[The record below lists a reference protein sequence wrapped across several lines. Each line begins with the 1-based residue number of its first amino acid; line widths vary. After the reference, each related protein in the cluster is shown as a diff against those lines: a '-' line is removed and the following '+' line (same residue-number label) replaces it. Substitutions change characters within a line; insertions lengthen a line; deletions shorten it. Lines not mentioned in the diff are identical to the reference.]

1 MPKQSDYGCTFVWA
15 ADGIFDRTAIHSI
28 SCVDFVANR
37 CLNLRPLMCGLVLV
51 GFAGS
56 VKRIIDRLCACINTV
71 DELKGDSRL
80 FYLRF

>member
-1 MPKQSDYGCTFVWA
+1 MGFRLAVN
-15 ADGIFDRTAIHSI
+15 GIFDQTAIHSR
-28 SCVDFVANR
+28 SCVDFVTNR
-37 CLNLRPLMCGLVLV
+37 CLDLRSLTCGLVLV

-71 DELKGDSRL
+71 DELKQDSRL

>member
-1 MPKQSDYGCTFVWA
+1 MGFRLAVN
-15 ADGIFDRTAIHSI
+15 GIFDRTAIHSRL
-28 SCVDFVANR
+28 CVDFVTNC
-37 CLNLRPLMCGLVLV
+37 CLDLRPLMCGSVLI

-56 VKRIIDRLCACINTV
+56 VKWIIDRLCACINTV